1 VSITLVQS
9 KTVLNPGSAAGS
21 FSSPT
26 TAGNC
31 VVALIYTY
39 SGSNV
44 SISTSAVTLG
54 GAAGNFAQAVAVQSG
69 FASSDTQYIGAWV
82 DPACAGGQ
90 TAIAATVSNATWI
103 NGAGLILLEFSGVA
117 TSSPVDQTS
126 PTSATSGTSVTSG
139 TTGATAV
146 NNEMAV
152 GAAYPDA
159 GLASESGSFTN
170 ITMGTS
176 PVIASAGY
184 AAVASAGSTTA
195 YTATG
200 SSSGVWSALVFTLKP
215 AAAFIASQPPAA
227 LQAVKRA
234 ATY

>member
-1 VSITLVQS
+1 MSITLVQS

-21 FSSPT
+21 FTSNT

-31 VVALIYTY
+31 VVVLLYTY

-54 GAAGNFAQAVAVQSG
+54 GAAGNFAQAAGVQSG
-69 FASSDTQYIGAWV
+69 FGSSDTQYIGCWV

-90 TAIAATVSNATWI
+90 TAVAATVSNGTWS
-103 NGAGLILLEFSGVA
+103 NGAGLILLEFSGVTA
-117 TSSPVDQTS
+117 SSPVDVTAS
-126 PTSATSGTSVTSG
+126 NSATSGMSVTSG
-139 TTGATAV
+139 TTGSTAV

-159 GLASESGSFTN
+159 GLSGESGSFTN

-184 AAVASAGSTTA
+184 ASLASSGSTTA

-200 SSSGVWSALVFTLKP
+200 SSSAVWAALVVTLKP
-215 AAAFIASQPPAA
+215 AVAFLAAPPVVIS
-227 LQAVKRA
+227 QAVNRA
-234 ATY
+234 GTY